1 MLKTNLKS
9 KIKGDDRL
17 NLYEQNQI
25 KHKKII
31 ENESKIIAMQKEGK
45 NTKEIAKEMGV
56 SHATIYYFLIHH
68 HIIEKKRGERI
79 PYARRRKNESEKKLK
94 PFMERISPE
103 LKAIIKRNTAMNN
116 GRIKTYTNPPKDE
129 EDRERELVDNI
140 IEMEITDVVTKTRS
154 KRE

>member
-1 MLKTNLKS
+1 MKN
-9 KIKGDDRL
+9 I

-79 PYARRRKNESEKKLK
+79 PYARRRKNELKKKLK
-94 PFMERISPE
+94 PFIERISPE
-103 LKAIIKRNTAMNN
+103 LKAMIKRNTAMNN

-140 IEMEITDVVTKTRS
+140 IEMEITDVVTKTGS